1 MEENILNDLREAMS
15 TAEDYKLLL
24 LPFILMVL
32 DFLTGITHA
41 WATGHLKS
49 YKMREGLNK
58 KVGEIC
64 ILLVGYIFTWTINAP
79 KYLMIGLTIYIVIME
94 LISLSENLDKMGVPL
109 PKPLKKALRNAEY
122 KAIEGE
128 KKEDKKEGEKNDK

>member
-1 MEENILNDLREAMS
+1 MEENILNDIRNAMAS
-15 TAEDYKLLL
+15 AEDYKLLL
-24 LPFILMVL
+24 LPFILMVF
-32 DFLTGITHA
+32 DFLTGISHA

-79 KYLMIGLTIYIVIME
+79 KYIMIALTIYIVIME
-94 LISLSENLDKMGVPL
+94 LISLSENLDRMGVPL
-109 PKPLKKALRNAEY
+109 PKFIKKALRNAEY
-122 KAIEGE
+122 KVTKEEDKEGE
-128 KKEDKKEGEKNDK
+128 KKND

>member
-1 MEENILNDLREAMS
+1 MEENILNDLREAMAS
-15 TAEDYKLLL
+15 AEDYKLLL

-49 YKMREGLNK
+49 YKMRDGLNK

-64 ILLVGYIFTWTINAP
+64 ILLIGYIFTWTINAP

-122 KAIEGE
+122 KATEGE

>member
-1 MEENILNDLREAMS
+1 MEENILNDLREAMAS
-15 TAEDYKLLL
+15 AEDYKLLL

-49 YKMREGLNK
+49 YKMRDGLNK

-64 ILLVGYIFTWTINAP
+64 ILLIGYIFTWTINAP

>member
-1 MEENILNDLREAMS
+1 MEENILNDLREAMAS
-15 TAEDYKLLL
+15 AEDYKLLL

-49 YKMREGLNK
+49 YKMRDGLNK

-79 KYLMIGLTIYIVIME
+79 KYLMVGLTIYIVIME
-94 LISLSENLDKMGVPL
+94 LISLSENLDKMGIPL
-109 PKPLKKALRNAEY
+109 PKPLRKALRNAEY

-128 KKEDKKEGEKNDK
+128 KKEEKKEGEKNDK